1 MAANRNI
8 GSLGRV
14 CGCIRKLAFSVLVGL
29 GVGAVGIVS
38 ASAQSAQEAG
48 ETDGKRLV
56 AVGARMAGD
65 ENRVRIVLEF
75 QQDPD
80 YAVRYLAAP
89 YRAVIDLPQTVFAFE
104 EPSLSSRG
112 LVSSVRYG
120 SAGQGRARIV
130 FELAK
135 PARLEP
141 FEGGGETSG
150 PLHRLVFDAVAI
162 DDEDFLRQVDGTV
175 WTPLGA
181 GDDQASVN
189 AGERETL
196 NIMIDPG
203 HGGID
208 GGAEGPAGTLE
219 KTVTLAFAEAF
230 RKALEELDD
239 VRVSQTRTDDNFLS
253 LSARVRKA
261 REEDADLLVS
271 LHADSIRIKSL
282 RGATVYTLSDRASDA
297 IAQAVAEKEN
307 AAEEIVGVKLDKAPE
322 DVASILVDLARNET
336 RVFSNGLARQVIDSF
351 EGQVRLIN
359 NPLRHAGFQV
369 LQAPDVPSVLI
380 ELGYLSN
387 REDEKMLTDAD
398 WQEKTAEL
406 LAQSV
411 VKYRQTILA
420 GQK

>member
-1 MAANRNI
+1 MFI
-8 GSLGRV
+8 
-14 CGCIRKLAFSVLVGL
+14 LVGL
-29 GVGAVGIVS
+29 GTCTLGAAL
-38 ASAQSAQEAG
+38 ASAQSGQGGKDA
-48 ETDGKRLV
+48 DGQPLV

-75 QQDPD
+75 QQAPQ
-80 YAVRYLAAP
+80 YAVRYLASP

-104 EPSLSSRG
+104 KPSLTSRG

-120 SAGQGRARIV
+120 SAGEGRARIV
-130 FELAK
+130 FELDR
-135 PARLEP
+135 PVRLES

-150 PLHRLVFDAVAI
+150 LLHRLVFDAVSVNA
-162 DDEDFLRQVDGTV
+162 EDFMRQVDGTA
-175 WTPLGA
+175 WTPLGSSEA
-181 GDDQASVN
+181 QASEN
-189 AGERETL
+189 AAERKTL

-219 KTVTLAFAEAF
+219 KTVTLAFAEALSE
-230 RKALEELDD
+230 ALEDLDD
-239 VRVSQTRTDDNFLS
+239 VQVSLTRTDDTFLS

-271 LHADSIRIKSL
+271 LHADSIRIRSL

-297 IAQAVAEKEN
+297 IAHALAEQEN
-307 AAEEIVGVKLDKAPE
+307 AAEEIVGVKLDDAPE
-322 DVASILVDLARNET
+322 DVASILVDLARTET

-369 LQAPDVPSVLI
+369 LRAPDVPSVLI

-387 REDEKMLTDAD
+387 RDDEKMLTDPA
-398 WQEKTAEL
+398 WQEKTADL

-411 VKYRQTILA
+411 LKYRQSILA
-420 GQK
+420 GRK

>member
-1 MAANRNI
+1 
-8 GSLGRV
+8 
-14 CGCIRKLAFSVLVGL
+14 
-29 GVGAVGIVS
+29 
-38 ASAQSAQEAG
+38 
-48 ETDGKRLV
+48 
-56 AVGARMAGD
+56 
-65 ENRVRIVLEF
+65 
-75 QQDPD
+75 
-80 YAVRYLAAP
+80 
-89 YRAVIDLPQTVFAFE
+89 
-104 EPSLSSRG
+104 
-112 LVSSVRYG
+112 
-120 SAGQGRARIV
+120 
-130 FELAK
+130 
-135 PARLEP
+135 
-141 FEGGGETSG
+141 
-150 PLHRLVFDAVAI
+150 
-162 DDEDFLRQVDGTV
+162 
-175 WTPLGA
+175 
-181 GDDQASVN
+181 
-189 AGERETL
+189 
-196 NIMIDPG
+196 
-203 HGGID
+203 
-208 GGAEGPAGTLE
+208 LE

-239 VRVSQTRTDDNFLS
+239 VRVSQTRTDDSFLS

-420 GQK
+420 GRK

>member
-1 MAANRNI
+1 MLRCFRTAA
-8 GSLGRV
+8 L
-14 CGCIRKLAFSVLVGL
+14 LALVGL
-29 GVGAVGIVS
+29 GVCTSGIVS
-38 ASAQSAQEAG
+38 ASAQSGRGG
-48 ETDGKRLV
+48 EGEEDGEQRLV
-56 AVGARMAGD
+56 VVGARMAGD
-65 ENRVRIVLEF
+65 DNRVRIVLEF

-80 YAVRYLAAP
+80 YAIRYLAAP

-104 EPSLSSRG
+104 QPSLGSRG

-120 SAGQGRARIV
+120 SAGEGRARIV
-130 FELAK
+130 FELAS

-141 FEGGGETSG
+141 FEDGGETSG

-162 DDEDFLRQVDGTV
+162 ESEEFLSQVDETV
-175 WTPLGA
+175 WTPLGTE
-181 GDDQASVN
+181 DDRAPGST
-189 AGERETL
+189 AEETL

-208 GGAEGPAGTLE
+208 GGAEGPTGTLE
-219 KTVTLAFAEAF
+219 KSVTLAFAEAF
-230 RKALEELDD
+230 RKALSELDD
-239 VRVSQTRTDDNFLS
+239 VRVSLTRTDDTFLS

-297 IAQAVAEKEN
+297 IAQALAEKEN
-307 AAEEIVGVKLDKAPE
+307 AAEEIVGVKLDNAPE

-336 RVFSNGLARQVIDSF
+336 RIFSNGLARQVIDSF

-387 REDEKMLTDAD
+387 REDEKMLTDPA

-411 VKYRQTILA
+411 VKYRQSILA
-420 GQK
+420 GRK

>member
-1 MAANRNI
+1 MAEGGLIASVGR
-8 GSLGRV
+8 GFRGLRVFALLALCLGAWTA
-14 CGCIRKLAFSVLVGL
+14 G
-29 GVGAVGIVS
+29 GIS
-38 ASAQSAQEAG
+38 ASAQSGGQAREAG
-48 ETDGKRLV
+48 EQGLV

-65 ENRVRIVLEF
+65 DNRVRIVLEF

-80 YAVRYLAAP
+80 FAVRYLAAP
-89 YRAVIDLPQTVFAFE
+89 YRAVIDLPQTVFAFDE
-104 EPSLSSRG
+104 SSLSSRG

-120 SAGQGRARIV
+120 SAGKNRSRIV
-130 FELAK
+130 LELAT

-141 FEGGGETSG
+141 FDGGGEASG
-150 PLHRLVFDAVAI
+150 PLHRLVFDAVSINA
-162 DDEDFLRQVDGTV
+162 DDFAAQVDETV
-175 WTPLGA
+175 WTPLGGEDGKASGSAA
-181 GDDQASVN
+181 GS
-189 AGERETL
+189 ETL

-219 KTVTLAFAEAF
+219 KTVTLEFAEAF
-230 RKALEELDD
+230 RKALAAQDN
-239 VRVSQTRTDDNFLS
+239 VSVSMTRTDDKFLS

-297 IAQAVAEKEN
+297 IAQALAEKEN
-307 AAEEIVGVKLDKAPE
+307 AAEDIVGVKLDKAPE
-322 DVASILVDLARNET
+322 DIASILVDLARNET
-336 RVFSNGLARQVIDSF
+336 RVFSNGLARQVIESF

-369 LQAPDVPSVLI
+369 LRAPDVPSVLI

-387 REDEKMLTDAD
+387 REDEKMLTDEA

-406 LAQSV
+406 LVQSV
-411 VKYRQTILA
+411 LKYRQSILA
-420 GQK
+420 GRK